1 MKNVKFVLVIFTLM
15 FVSTSSFGQKGKVV
29 LNTNEVPEETHVH
42 LDNFPKDQALPMI
55 HGWGGF
61 TVDINNAPAGSDFR
75 PLLVGLENDHCQV
88 PHWGY
93 VVKGAILIE
102 YEDGTSDVF
111 REGEAFYMRAGHTGE
126 VLEDLLL
133 VSFSPEEGM
142 HDLADHLEKRIA
154 ELQKQQTASEK

>member
-1 MKNVKFVLVIFTLM
+1 MKRLRITLLLAGMVLAGSPAF
-15 FVSTSSFGQKGKVV
+15 SQKGKLV
-29 LNTNEVPEETHVH
+29 LNTSEVPEKTHVH
-42 LDNFPKDQALPMI
+42 LQDFPKDMVLPHI
-55 HGWGGF
+55 DGWGGF
-61 TVDINNAPAGSDFR
+61 AVDINNSPAGTNFR
-75 PLLVGLENDHCQV
+75 PLLEGLENDHCQV

-126 VLEDLLL
+126 VVEDLLL

-142 HDLADHLEKRIA
+142 ADLSDHLEKKVA
-154 ELQKQQTASEK
+154 EMSAE